1 MFKSARNIAERKA
14 LEMALQQSLEHQ
26 RRLTGF
32 NVLLGD
38 VNQAIARA
46 EDETSLL
53 QDICALAVR
62 YTNTRLAWIGKPD
75 TQGDFQ
81 VLAAAGE
88 TEYLD
93 GIKISSRVDLL
104 RGKGT
109 TGISWR
115 EDRPVYVE
123 SVAHSP
129 FMLVWADRTVQFGIS
144 SIAALPI
151 HRGGAIWAILKIYP
165 SEENVFDD
173 ELRALL
179 EELAKDIGFGLDHID
194 LTIKERAASVFN
206 EVLLNSLT
214 AGINVVRFPDRVIER
229 VNERMLEMFGAASLD
244 DLVKQSVRDIYW
256 DTETFQMVGEFAN
269 KVLAQGS
276 GLLRDVPYR
285 RLDETRIY
293 ADVSGQKLPTIA
305 GEPER
310 IILTLMEV
318 TERHQLMEDLS
329 RQSLSDLLTDLPN
342 RRALDVELDR
352 AISRAYRNKKP
363 LAVCMLDLDNFKFIN
378 DTYGHGAGDRV
389 LQVLAKRLR
398 ESLRKTDF
406 VARLGGDEFVLLL
419 EGFGRLELLETILGK
434 LGESACA
441 PITLEAG
448 QSVSVGLSMGVCPYS
463 SAQVDRSD
471 TLLRQADQALYEA
484 KAHKEDRSRFWALYG
499 QPVPIHR
506 NRYQRLLWAGCLMV
520 FYQPILDNRSCR
532 IVGVEALARLKDE
545 ENHVFSPNEFLP
557 SLNEADIFELTRM
570 VLLQSIDDLQ
580 HIYV

>member
-1 MFKSARNIAERKA
+1 M
-14 LEMALQQSLEHQ
+14 
-26 RRLTGF
+26 
-32 NVLLGD
+32 
-38 VNQAIARA
+38 
-46 EDETSLL
+46 
-53 QDICALAVR
+53 
-62 YTNTRLAWIGKPD
+62 
-75 TQGDFQ
+75 
-81 VLAAAGE
+81 
-88 TEYLD
+88 
-93 GIKISSRVDLL
+93 
-104 RGKGT
+104 
-109 TGISWR
+109 
-115 EDRPVYVE
+115 
-123 SVAHSP
+123 
-129 FMLVWADRTVQFGIS
+129 
-144 SIAALPI
+144 
-151 HRGGAIWAILKIYP
+151 
-165 SEENVFDD
+165 
-173 ELRALL
+173 
-179 EELAKDIGFGLDHID
+179 GFGLDRID
-194 LTIKERAASVFN
+194 LTIKERAANAFN

-214 AGINVVRFPDRVIER
+214 TGISVVRFPERVIER
-229 VNERMLEMFGAASLD
+229 VNERMLEIFGAASLE

-256 DTETFQMVGEFAN
+256 DTETFQMVGEFDN
-269 KVLAQGS
+269 TVLAQGS
-276 GLLRDVPYR
+276 GLLHDVPYR

-310 IILTLMEV
+310 IVVTLVDV

-342 RRALDVELDR
+342 RRALDIELDR

-484 KAHKEDRSRFWALYG
+484 KAHKEERSRFWALYG
-499 QPVPIHR
+499 G
-506 NRYQRLLWAGCLMV
+506 WGAM
-520 FYQPILDNRSCR
+520 
-532 IVGVEALARLKDE
+532 E
-545 ENHVFSPNEFLP
+545 
-557 SLNEADIFELTRM
+557 
-570 VLLQSIDDLQ
+570 QSEPT
-580 HIYV
+580 

>member
-1 MFKSARNIAERKA
+1 
-14 LEMALQQSLEHQ
+14 
-26 RRLTGF
+26 
-32 NVLLGD
+32 
-38 VNQAIARA
+38 
-46 EDETSLL
+46 
-53 QDICALAVR
+53 
-62 YTNTRLAWIGKPD
+62 
-75 TQGDFQ
+75 
-81 VLAAAGE
+81 
-88 TEYLD
+88 
-93 GIKISSRVDLL
+93 
-104 RGKGT
+104 
-109 TGISWR
+109 
-115 EDRPVYVE
+115 
-123 SVAHSP
+123 
-129 FMLVWADRTVQFGIS
+129 
-144 SIAALPI
+144 
-151 HRGGAIWAILKIYP
+151 LKIYP

-448 QSVSVGLSMGVCPYS
+448 QSVSVGLSLGVCPYS
-463 SAQVDRSD
+463 SARGDRSD

-484 KAHKEDRSRFWALYG
+484 KAHKEERSRFWALYG
-499 QPVPIHR
+499 G
-506 NRYQRLLWAGCLMV
+506 WGAM
-520 FYQPILDNRSCR
+520 
-532 IVGVEALARLKDE
+532 E
-545 ENHVFSPNEFLP
+545 
-557 SLNEADIFELTRM
+557 
-570 VLLQSIDDLQ
+570 QSEPT
-580 HIYV
+580 